1 MITII
6 IGYRIF
12 FSRQRQLAVSFI
24 CRLPTDY
31 FQLSMIRIEDVIEK
45 VERNRPEPDI
55 DLIRRAYLFSALHHR
70 GQKRA
75 SGEPYLVHPLEVAD
89 ILADMRLD
97 EISVSTGLLHDV
109 VEDTLVDLDTIRE
122 YFGDEVTRLVDG
134 LTKIAHISNLSKEKQ
149 QAENV
154 RKMVL
159 AMITDVRVVLIKLA
173 DRLHNMRTMQFLKP
187 EKRARISQ
195 ETLDIY
201 APIAHRLG
209 MGKVRSELEDLSF
222 QNLYPE
228 EYKKLSNEVEERRS
242 ELEAT
247 LEKITELIKQKLTE
261 NDVPFVEVEGRVK
274 RLYSLWKKLK
284 KRKLTIEE
292 VYDLIAARI
301 ITPNDKK
308 NCYLA
313 LSVIHDI
320 WTPVP
325 ERFKDWIGNPR
336 DNLYQSL
343 HTSVIGDNGLSFEVQ
358 IRTEEMHQV
367 AEEGVA
373 AHWKYKESK
382 PGKREEDASLDELRK
397 TVEKLLLPLVEST
410 RETEDS
416 EDFIESLKLDLYP
429 KDVYA
434 FTPRGKIIQ
443 LPRGATPIDFAY
455 AIHSEVGDNC
465 TGAKIKGRIVP
476 LRTELQNGDV
486 VEVLTTPNSKPSRD
500 WLNSV
505 VTSKARN
512 RIRHWIAEQQRVESI
527 EIGRKLLEKEV
538 DKFRLSPKKLIAN
551 DDEMKRIANEYGL
564 GRGEDLLASIG
575 YGKTLPRNVLAKFLG
590 AEKFAELDPEKKKE
604 TRLES
609 SVKAVKKFIGL
620 GEDAIIVKGVDNLLT
635 NRAHCCNPL
644 RGEEI
649 VGYISLGKG
658 IVVHNKRCKNLQQ
671 LMVNR
676 ERIIDVEWAKGDGKE
691 IQSVRLLATTENR
704 TGMLAGITNAIAD
717 IKTGIRDARAEVS
730 KNDRGLIEVTI
741 EVFDKKHLDKV
752 ITSVEQVPG
761 VIAVERVNF

>member
-1 MITII
+1 
-6 IGYRIF
+6 
-12 FSRQRQLAVSFI
+12 
-24 CRLPTDY
+24 
-31 FQLSMIRIEDVIEK
+31 MIRIEDVIEK
-45 VERNRPEPDI
+45 VERNRPDPNI
-55 DLIRRAYLFSALHHR
+55 DLIRRAYLFSAMHHR

-75 SGEPYLVHPLEVAD
+75 SGEPYLVHPIEVAD

-97 EISVSTGLLHDV
+97 ETSVSTGLLHDV

-122 YFGDEVTRLVDG
+122 YFGDEITRLVDG
-134 LTKIAHISNLSKEKQ
+134 LTKIAHISNLSREKQ

-209 MGKVRSELEDLSF
+209 MGKIRSELEDLSF

-228 EYKKLSNEVEERRS
+228 EYKKLSKEVESRRP
-242 ELEAT
+242 ELESMI
-247 LEKITELIKQKLTE
+247 EKITGTIREKLGE
-261 NDVPFVEVEGRVK
+261 NDVPFVEVQGRVK

-313 LSVIHDI
+313 LSVVHDI

-343 HTSVIGDNGLSFEVQ
+343 HTSVISDNGQSFEVQ

-382 PGKREEDASLDELRK
+382 LGKREEDASLDELRK

-410 RETEDS
+410 QETEDS

-434 FTPRGKIIQ
+434 FTPMGKIIQ

-465 TGAKIKGRIVP
+465 TGAKVKGRIVP
-476 LRTELQNGDV
+476 LRTEIQNGDV
-486 VEVLTTPNSKPSRD
+486 IEILTTPNSKPSRD
-500 WLNSV
+500 WLNFV

-512 RIRHWIAEQQRVESI
+512 RIRHWIAEQQRAESI
-527 EIGRKLLEKEV
+527 EIGRKLLEKEA
-538 DKFRLSPKKLIAN
+538 DKFRLAPKKLIHN

-564 GRGEDLLASIG
+564 GRPEDLLVSIG
-575 YGKTLPRNVLAKFLG
+575 YGKTLPRNVIAKFLG

-609 SVKAVKKFIGL
+609 GVKAVKKFIGL
-620 GEDAIIVKGVDNLLT
+620 GEDAILVKGVDNLLT
-635 NRAHCCNPL
+635 TRARCCNPL
-644 RGEEI
+644 RGEDI
-649 VGYISLGKG
+649 IGYISLGKG
-658 IVVHNKRCKNLQQ
+658 IVVHNKRCKNVAQ
-671 LMVNR
+671 LMINKD
-676 ERIIDVEWAKGDGKE
+676 RIVDVEWAKGDGKE

-704 TGMLAGITNAIAD
+704 TGMLAGITNAIAE

-752 ITSVEQVPG
+752 INSVEQVPG
-761 VIAVERVNF
+761 VIAVERVNS

>member
-1 MITII
+1 M
-6 IGYRIF
+6 F
-12 FSRQRQLAVSFI
+12 
-24 CRLPTDY
+24 
-31 FQLSMIRIEDVIEK
+31 MIRIEDIIEK

-89 ILADMRLD
+89 LLAEMRLD
-97 EISVSTGLLHDV
+97 EVSVSTGLLHDV
-109 VEDTLVDLDTIRE
+109 VEDTLVTLDTLRE
-122 YFGDEVTRLVDG
+122 YFGDEITRLVDG

-159 AMITDVRVVLIKLA
+159 AMTTDVRVVLIKLA

-209 MGKVRSELEDLSF
+209 MGKVRSELEDLAF

-228 EYKKLSNEVEERRS
+228 EYKRLAKEVDARRP
-242 ELEAT
+242 ELEAA
-247 LEKITELIKQKLTE
+247 LEKIQSTIQEKLSE
-261 NDVPFVEVEGRVK
+261 NDVPFVKIEGRVK

-284 KRKLTIEE
+284 KQKITIDR

-301 ITPNDKK
+301 ITENDKK
-308 NCYLA
+308 NCYIA

-325 ERFKDWIGNPR
+325 ERFKDWIAIPR

-343 HTSVIGDNGLSFEVQ
+343 HTSVIGESGQSFEVQ
-358 IRTEEMHQV
+358 IRTEEMHQI

-382 PGKREEDASLDELRK
+382 LGKREEDANLDELRK
-397 TVEKLLLPLVEST
+397 TVEKLLLPLVET
-410 RETEDS
+410 TEANEDS

-434 FTPRGKIIQ
+434 FTPMGKIIQ

-455 AIHSEVGDNC
+455 AIHSEVGDTC
-465 TGAKIKGRIVP
+465 TGAKINGRIAT
-476 LRTELQNGDV
+476 LRTDLQNGDV
-486 VEVLTTPNSKPSRD
+486 VEILTTKGSKPSPD
-500 WLNSV
+500 WLNHV
-505 VTSKARN
+505 ATSRARN
-512 RIRHWIAEQQRVESI
+512 HIRHWISEQQRAESI
-527 EIGRKLLEKEV
+527 DIGRKLLEKEA
-538 DKFRLSPKKLIAN
+538 DKFRVSPKKLLN
-551 DDEMKRIANEYGL
+551 NEDEMKRIAKEYGL
-564 GRGEDLLASIG
+564 GRPDDLLASIG

-590 AEKFAELDPEKKKE
+590 PEKFAELDPEKKQE
-604 TRLES
+604 TRLQS
-609 SVKAVKKFIGL
+609 GMKAVKKFIGL

-635 NRAHCCNPL
+635 TRAQCCNPL

-649 VGYISLGKG
+649 IGYISLGKG
-658 IVVHNKRCKNLQQ
+658 IVVHNKRCKNVAQ
-671 LMVNR
+671 LMVNK
-676 ERIIDVEWAKGDGKE
+676 ERLVDVEWAKSERDE
-691 IQSVRLLATTENR
+691 IQSIRLLATTENR
-704 TGMLAGITNAIAD
+704 TGMLAGITNAIAE
-717 IKTGIRDARAEVS
+717 IKTGIRDARANVS
-730 KNDRGLIEVTI
+730 KDDIGLIEVTV

-752 ITSVEQVPG
+752 INSIEQVPG
-761 VIAVERVNF
+761 VIDVERVNA

>member
-1 MITII
+1 
-6 IGYRIF
+6 
-12 FSRQRQLAVSFI
+12 
-24 CRLPTDY
+24 
-31 FQLSMIRIEDVIEK
+31 MIRIEDVIEK
-45 VERNRPEPDI
+45 VESNRPDSNIE
-55 DLIRRAYLFSALHHR
+55 LIRRAYLFSALHHR

-89 ILADMRLD
+89 ILAEMRLD
-97 EISVSTGLLHDV
+97 ETSVSTGLLHDV
-109 VEDTLVDLDTIRE
+109 VEDTLVDLETIRE
-122 YFGDEVTRLVDG
+122 YFGDEITRLVDG
-134 LTKIAHISNLSKEKQ
+134 LTKIAHISDLSKEKQ

-228 EYKKLSNEVEERRS
+228 EYKKLSGEIEARRP
-242 ELEAT
+242 ELEAA
-247 LEKITELIKQKLTE
+247 LEKITNTIKENLAE
-261 NDVPFVEVEGRVK
+261 NDVPFVEIQGRVK

-284 KRKLTIEE
+284 KRKLTIED

-325 ERFKDWIGNPR
+325 ERFKDWIGTPR

-343 HTSVIGDNGLSFEVQ
+343 HTSVIGDNGQSFEVQ
-358 IRTEEMHQV
+358 IRTEEMHHV

-382 PGKREEDASLDELRK
+382 LGKREEDEALDELRK
-397 TVEKLLLPLVEST
+397 TVEKLLLPLVET
-410 RETEDS
+410 TNETEDS

-434 FTPRGKIIQ
+434 FTPMGKVIQ

-455 AIHSEVGDNC
+455 AIHSEVGDTC

-486 VEVLTTPNSKPSRD
+486 VEIMTTPNSKPSRD

-512 RIRHWIAEQQRVESI
+512 QVRHWISEQQRVESI
-527 EIGRKLLEKEV
+527 DIGRKLLEKEA
-538 DKFRLSPKKLIAN
+538 DKFRVSQKKLLN
-551 DDEMKRIANEYGL
+551 TEELKRIANEYGL

-609 SVKAVKKFIGL
+609 GMKAVKKFIGL

-635 NRAHCCNPL
+635 NRARCCNPL
-644 RGEEI
+644 TGENI
-649 VGYISLGKG
+649 IGYISLGKG
-658 IVVHNKRCKNLQQ
+658 IVVHNKNCKNVQQ
-671 LMVNR
+671 LMINKD
-676 ERIIDVEWAKGDGKE
+676 RIVEVEWAKNDQKH
-691 IQSVRLLATTENR
+691 IQSVRLLVTTENR
-704 TGMLAGITNAIAD
+704 TGMLAGITNAIAE
-717 IKTGIRDARAEVS
+717 IKTGIRDARANVS
-730 KNDRGLIEVTI
+730 KDDRGLIEVTI

-752 ITSVEQVPG
+752 VSSIEKVPG
-761 VIAVERVNF
+761 VIAVERVNS

>member
-1 MITII
+1 
-6 IGYRIF
+6 
-12 FSRQRQLAVSFI
+12 
-24 CRLPTDY
+24 
-31 FQLSMIRIEDVIEK
+31 MIRIEDVIEK
-45 VERNRPEPDI
+45 VEQNRPGANV

-75 SGEPYLVHPLEVAD
+75 SGEPYLVHPLEVSE

-97 EISVSTGLLHDV
+97 DVSVATGLLHDV
-109 VEDTLVDLDTIRE
+109 VEDTLVDLDTIRD
-122 YFGDEVTRLVDG
+122 YFGDEITHLVDG
-134 LTKIAHISNLSKEKQ
+134 LTKIAHISNLSREKQ

-209 MGKVRSELEDLSF
+209 MGKMRSELEDLAF

-228 EYKKLSNEVEERRS
+228 EYQRLAKEVDARRP

-247 LEKITELIKQKLTE
+247 LDKIKSTIVTKLGE
-261 NDVPFVEVEGRVK
+261 NQVPFVEIQGRVK

-284 KRKLTIEE
+284 KQKIRIEQ

-301 ITPNDKK
+301 ITTDEKK

-325 ERFKDWIGNPR
+325 ERFKDWIAIPR
-336 DNLYQSL
+336 DNLYRSL
-343 HTSVIGDNGLSFEVQ
+343 HTSVIGEGGIPFEVQ
-358 IRTEEMHQV
+358 IRTQEMHHV

-373 AHWKYKESK
+373 AHWKYKESAL
-382 PGKREEDASLDELRK
+382 GTSADDESLDELRK
-397 TVEKLLLPLVEST
+397 TVERLLLPLVETTESN
-410 RETEDS
+410 EDS
-416 EDFIESLKLDLYP
+416 EDFIESLKLDLFP

-434 FTPRGKIIQ
+434 FTPRGKVIQ

-455 AIHSEVGDNC
+455 AIHSEVGDTC
-465 TGAKIKGRIVP
+465 TGAKINGRIVP
-476 LRTELQNGDV
+476 LKSEIQNGDV
-486 VEVLTTPNSKPSRD
+486 VEIMTTANSKPSRD
-500 WLNSV
+500 WLNYV
-505 VTSKARN
+505 VTSRARN
-512 RIRHWIAEQQRVESI
+512 RIRHWIAEQQRADSI
-527 EIGRKLLEKEV
+527 DIGRRLLEKEAQ
-538 DKFRLSPKKLIAN
+538 KFRLSPKKLLGDEA
-551 DDEMKRIANEYGL
+551 EMKRIANEYGL
-564 GRGEDLLASIG
+564 GRPDDLLASVG

-590 AEKFAELDPEKKKE
+590 AEKFDELDPEKRPE
-604 TRLES
+604 TKIS
-609 SVKAVKKFIGL
+609 NGVKAVKRFIGL
-620 GEDAIIVKGVDNLLT
+620 GEDAIVVKGVDNLLT
-635 NRAHCCNPL
+635 TRARCCNPL
-644 RGEEI
+644 RGEDI
-649 VGYISLGKG
+649 IGYISLGKG
-658 IVVHNKRCKNLQQ
+658 IVVHNRRCKNVSQ

-676 ERIIDVEWAKGDGKE
+676 DRIVDVEWAKSDQKE
-691 IQSVRLLATTENR
+691 VQSVRLLAMTENR
-704 TGMLAGITNAIAD
+704 TGMLAGITNAIAE
-717 IKTGIRDARAEVS
+717 IKTGIRDASANVS
-730 KNDRGLIEVTI
+730 RDDQGFIEVTV

-752 ITSVEQVPG
+752 ISSIEHVPG
-761 VIAVERVNF
+761 VLSVERINA